1 MLRRR
6 LSTISMSAAARP
18 LLSLNERMRGR
29 PLTTSIVVTTAK
41 AGLAD
46 LMVQMVVERRKE
58 VDRRRLATFL
68 IFGGAYQGC
77 FQHWVFNCWFE
88 RLFPGA
94 ALIPTI
100 QKVLAANLIADPVF
114 FFPTFY
120 TLKEAL
126 ARPPEEALRLDTVR
140 VALNKYYTNCFVD
153 WRNTWGVWF
162 GGHVVTF
169 GLMPMH
175 LRMPWIAAVSFGYLS
190 LLSVTRGEYG
200 RDETR
205 VEAAERPLTAA
216 PEGDANAQV
225 LCES

>member
-1 MLRRR
+1 M
-6 LSTISMSAAARP
+6 
-18 LLSLNERMRGR
+18 
-29 PLTTSIVVTTAK
+29 
-41 AGLAD
+41 
-46 LMVQMVVERRKE
+46 
-58 VDRRRLATFL
+58 
-68 IFGGAYQGC
+68 
-77 FQHWVFNCWFE
+77 
-88 RLFPGA
+88 
-94 ALIPTI
+94 
-100 QKVLAANLIADPVF
+100 LAANLIADPVF

>member
-1 MLRRR
+1 MQ
-6 LSTISMSAAARP
+6 AHP
-18 LLSLNERMRGR
+18 FK
-29 PLTTSIVVTTAK
+29 TSVLVTTVK

-46 LMVQMVVERRKE
+46 WLVQTVIEQRRE
-58 VDRRRLATFL
+58 VDTRRLATFVT
-68 IFGGAYQGC
+68 FGCTYQGM
-77 FQHWVFNCWFE
+77 FQYWMFNHWFE

>member
-29 PLTTSIVVTTAK
+29 PLTTSIIVTTAK

-153 WRNTWGVWF
+153 WRHVGRLVWRPRR
-162 GGHVVTF
+162 HVWLDADAPAHALDCGRLVR
-169 GLMPMH
+169 LPLAP
-175 LRMPWIAAVSFGYLS
+175 LRHARRV
-190 LLSVTRGEYG
+190 RK
-200 RDETR
+200 DETR